1 LTDDD
6 ETSAQT
12 KYAAFLLVLKVWL
25 FLFHFEQN
33 SYTRPQQTTDLT
45 LPTYIELLKAA
56 GKIRRPFQ
64 AQAFALTN
72 LCCELADQFGKAE
85 KKPLLSVENIGD
97 LQA

>member
-1 LTDDD
+1 M
-6 ETSAQT
+6 E
-12 KYAAFLLVLKVWL
+12 KYEAFLRVLTVRLCL
-25 FLFHFEQN
+25 FLFEQN
-33 SYTRPQQTTDLT
+33 PYMRPQQTSEID

-72 LCCELADQFGKAE
+72 LCCDLGAEFAKSE
-85 KKPLLSVENIGD
+85 KKALITVENVGD